1 MIERK
6 LQSHL
11 ETHWNDGKVLIVLGP
26 RQVGK
31 TTLLEKLR
39 FWKNYAAE
47 KGNIYF

>member
-31 TTLLEKLR
+31 TT
-39 FWKNYAAE
+39 FMKNMQT
-47 KGNIYF
+47 N